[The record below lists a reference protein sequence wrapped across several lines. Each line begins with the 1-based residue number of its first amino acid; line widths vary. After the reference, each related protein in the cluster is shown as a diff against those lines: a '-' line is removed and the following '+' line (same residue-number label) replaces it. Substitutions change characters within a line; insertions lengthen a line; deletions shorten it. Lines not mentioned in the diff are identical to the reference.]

1 MLTRAHIEKIVGL
14 CTGKANMKEFQ
25 SYTAPGFVF
34 EIMGTQPAAGEWH
47 GVESMKRHF
56 EAFKENFTSE
66 FQFNASGI
74 YVDAEKKTAAVRL
87 HSLPLT
93 DKGGGS
99 YQQHCGWLVY
109 FDHEDKITRIVQYDD
124 TKLVDD
130 MTLRVATARM
140 RALQEQD
147 STGSG
152 EDAQNFRAA

>member
-1 MLTRAHIEKIVGL
+1 MLTRAHVENIIGF
-14 CTGKANMKEFQ
+14 CTGKANMQEFQ

-34 EIMGTQPAAGEWH
+34 EIMGTQAAGEWH
-47 GVESMKRHF
+47 GIEVKRQF

-74 YVDAEKKTAAVRL
+74 YVDSEKKTAAVRL

-99 YQQHCGWLVY
+99 YQQHCGWFVY

-152 EDAQNFRAA
+152 KDAQNIRAA